1 MPDAVHGAAH
11 GVGVGALGGLADL
24 AEPECAKGVALLRV
38 GAVGGLELGDLQG
51 GHQEASTGTGSSAS
65 ASGSAAAASAS
76 RGPCEPRTS
85 PTLRPRS
92 AATSSG
98 RRRFSSAVIVAFT
111 RLIGFC
117 EPSDFD
123 STSRMPASSST
134 ARTPPR
140 SEEHTSELQSHVNLV
155 CRLLLEKKK
164 KQAV

>member
-38 GAVGGLELGDLQG
+38 GAVGGLELRDLQG
-51 GHQEASTGTGSSAS
+51 GHQEASTGTGPSAS
-65 ASGSAAAASAS
+65 ASALAAAAAASAS

-98 RRRFSSAVIVAFT
+98 RRRF
-111 RLIGFC
+111 
-117 EPSDFD
+117 
-123 STSRMPASSST
+123 
-134 ARTPPR
+134 
-140 SEEHTSELQSHVNLV
+140 
-155 CRLLLEKKK
+155 
-164 KQAV
+164 